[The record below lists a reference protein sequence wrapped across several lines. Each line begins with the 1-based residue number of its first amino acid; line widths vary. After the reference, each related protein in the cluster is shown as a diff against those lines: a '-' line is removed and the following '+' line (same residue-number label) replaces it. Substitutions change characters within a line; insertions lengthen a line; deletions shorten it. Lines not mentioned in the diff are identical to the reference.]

1 LIAKWAYLYYSEY
14 MAIVIP
20 IGSGK
25 GGVGKTIFTSNLGIE
40 LAHRGKKTVLI
51 DLDLGGSNLHT
62 CLGIKNRY
70 SGISAV
76 INKQEHS
83 LEEIMIETE
92 VENLFF
98 VPGDTLNP
106 GTGNLQ
112 FFTKQKIIKQ
122 INKLD
127 ADFVLLDLAAGSTF
141 NTVDFFLVSSNGI
154 IFTTPETTSVL
165 NAYSFIK
172 TCVFRLLF
180 RSFKAKSTER
190 EIIHNF
196 VNSKLE
202 GSGRSFSHDLLN
214 ELYTYSKESGESAEL
229 KIKEFC
235 PMVLINRVEN
245 QESINL
251 GMKLQDI
258 TRKNIGID
266 LNFLGHLPEDR
277 EVQASI
283 FKRSPVL
290 LTEPGSPFSREISA
304 LAEKLT
310 KDVFP
315 EQPELYLDD
324 DDLLTMET

>member
-1 LIAKWAYLYYSEY
+1 

-25 GGVGKTIFTSNLGIE
+25 GGVGKTIFTSNLGIK
-40 LAHRGKKTVLI
+40 LAQLGKKTVLI

-62 CLGIKNRY
+62 CLGIKNRH
-70 SGISAV
+70 SGVSSV
-76 INKQEHS
+76 INKQEDS
-83 LEEIMIETE
+83 LEEIMVNTE
-92 VENLFF
+92 IENLFF

-112 FFTKQKIIKQ
+112 FFTKQKLIKQ
-122 INKLD
+122 INNLE
-127 ADFVLLDLAAGSTF
+127 ADFVILDLAAGSTF
-141 NTVDFFLVSSNGI
+141 NTVDFFLISSNGI

-172 TCVFRLLF
+172 TSVFRLLF
-180 RSFKAKSTER
+180 RSFKAKSMER
-190 EIIHNF
+190 DIIYNF

-214 ELYTYSKESGESAEL
+214 ELYAYSKDSGEIAEL
-229 KIKEFC
+229 KIKEFR

-251 GMKLQDI
+251 GMKLRDI
-258 TRKNIGID
+258 TWKNIGIE
-266 LNFLGHLPEDR
+266 LNFLGHLPEDK

-283 FKRSPVL
+283 FRRSPVI
-290 LTEPGSPFSREISA
+290 LTNPGSPFPKELST
-304 LAEKLT
+304 LTEKLIS
-310 KDVFP
+310 DIFP
-315 EQPELYLDD
+315 DQPQLYLDD
-324 DDLLTMET
+324 DDLMTIET

>member
-1 LIAKWAYLYYSEY
+1 
-14 MAIVIP
+14 MAVIIP

-25 GGVGKTIFTSNLGIE
+25 GGVGKTIFTSNLGIK
-40 LAHRGKKTVLI
+40 LAQMGKKTVLI

-76 INKQEHS
+76 INKQENS
-83 LEEIMIETE
+83 LEEIMIKTE
-92 VENLFF
+92 IENLYF

-122 INKLD
+122 INNLD

-141 NTVDFFLVSSNGI
+141 NTIDFFLVSSNGI
-154 IFTTPETTSVL
+154 LFTTPETTSVL

-172 TCVFRLLF
+172 TAVFRMLF
-180 RSFKAKSTER
+180 RSFKAKSPER

-202 GSGRSFSHDLLN
+202 GSGRSFSHDLLK
-214 ELYTYSKESGESAEL
+214 ELYAYSADSGESAHL

-235 PMVLINRVEN
+235 PMVLINRVVN
-245 QESINL
+245 DESIAL
-251 GMKLQDI
+251 GMKLREI

-266 LNFLGHLPEDR
+266 LNFLGHLPEDK

-283 FKRSPVL
+283 FRRSPVM
-290 LTEPGSPFSREISA
+290 LTHRNSAFSTEITA
-304 LAEKLT
+304 LAEKL
-310 KDVFP
+310 VSEIFP
-315 EQPELYLDD
+315 DQPILYLDD
-324 DDLLTMET
+324 EDELSI